1 MLPRLA
7 YLKGYTCRNAA
18 VIYDTTHLSHAMKEM
33 TQLDEYL
40 CIDQVESACQE
51 LSSCKTL

>member
-18 VIYDTTHLSHAMKEM
+18 VIQIHTNLSHAMNEM
-33 TQLDEYL
+33 TQGDEYL
-40 CIDQVESACQE
+40 HIDQVESACQE
-51 LSSCKTL
+51 SV